1 MRNKYTVVNNVAR
14 IKISASDSTDVLLC
28 LVDVTDLV
36 KLQSCGVGT
45 WYGNR
50 SKSKR
55 RNYYVTG
62 KLYNQWTRKSRTV
75 LLHRILMVDE
85 HSPMDV
91 HHMNNDG
98 LDNRRQNLAVITHRD
113 NVRAQW
119 PHQQWI
125 EWDKA
130 EEASCI
136 RSRELEA
143 MRMTRKQLNV
153 TRCWVWK
160 MVKAKRGPVYEAYQ
174 QNLNALFGIANCQ
187 VL

>member
-1 MRNKYTVVNNVAR
+1 MRNKHTVINGVAY
-14 IKISASDSTDVLLC
+14 IEMSASDSTERLLC
-28 LVDVTDLV
+28 LVDEVDLV
-36 KLQSCGVGT
+36 KLAECGVRT

-50 SKSKR
+50 SKSVR

-62 KLYNQWTRKSRTV
+62 KLYNQWTRKTRTV

-91 HHMNNDG
+91 HHLNNDG
-98 LDNRRQNLAVITHRD
+98 LDNRRQNLAVVTHRD
-113 NVRAQW
+113 NMRAQW

-130 EEASCI
+130 EEASRI

-143 MRMTRKQLNV
+143 MRMARKELKVSRQY
-153 TRCWVWK
+153 VWR
-160 MVKAKRGPVYEAYQ
+160 MVKAKRGPVYDSYQ
-174 QNLNALFGIANCQ
+174 QNLNALFGIANCR